1 MAEYRL
7 TVPITVRSLTQRA
20 DLGLV
25 LSAGEVGASRT
36 IKWAHAIE
44 LNDPTPYLFGG
55 ELVMTTGLTVGL
67 SHAEQYAY
75 AARLSEKNVAALA
88 FDTGTTFTEVPAGI
102 LAAGDELG
110 LPILQVPVRT
120 PFIAITRAVIDEL
133 TADEL
138 RAVQRVVDQQDVLVR
153 ATLRDGAPGVVSAL
167 SRSLAATVIVTA
179 TDGTLLAEAGND
191 AEHLAEITRRAFPDD
206 GRKHASRVVADR
218 EGYCTIQTV
227 RAGKAE
233 RGYLAVRSE
242 DALTAAQRLLV
253 SHAMALIAIE
263 LEKPA
268 RVADAEQ
275 RLRAAVT
282 RALLADP
289 ATADPGVLRYFGFD
303 PDTEVVVVVLSNI
316 GSVLP
321 GELHVSRYLTGGAPF
336 LMSAV
341 SGEIVVVLAA
351 KNARRAADLHR
362 SLGTALG
369 RSICAGISRRARL
382 GEVQLALRQAR
393 SAARAHPDGRV
404 TEFDDRDIYS
414 VLLGGREPGE
424 LALLAQSL
432 APLLGDDSDTTLLG
446 TLESFLTC
454 NGQMETAALSLG
466 VHRHTMRNRIARI
479 TALLDCDL
487 QSADIRA
494 ALWIAIRARA
504 LLG

>member
-7 TVPITVRSLTQRA
+7 TVPITVRDLTQRA

-25 LSAGEVGASRT
+25 LSAGEAGGARA

-67 SHAEQYAY
+67 SHAEQYEY
-75 AARLSEKNVAALA
+75 AARLSGKNVAALA
-88 FDTGTTFTEVPAGI
+88 FDTGTTFSEVPPGI

-110 LPILQVPVRT
+110 LPILQVPVST

-179 TDGTLLAEAGND
+179 TDGTLLAEAGHD
-191 AEHLAEITRRAFPDD
+191 AEHLAEITRGAFPNHS
-206 GRKHASRVVADR
+206 RKHASRVVADR
-218 EGYCTIQTV
+218 DGYCTIQTV

-263 LEKPA
+263 LEAGA
-268 RVADAEQ
+268 RRGRRQ
-275 RLRAAVT
+275 RLRGAVT

-289 ATADPGVLRYFGFD
+289 RRR
-303 PDTEVVVVVLSNI
+303 TEVCCATS
-316 GSVLP
+316 GSIRIPRSSWCCCATSARCCRASCISTGNWP
-321 GELHVSRYLTGGAPF
+321 GRPVFDGLGVRRDRGGAGGQERGSSIGASSKPGHRPRTHD
-336 LMSAV
+336 LRRYQQT
-341 SGEIVVVLAA
+341 GP
-351 KNARRAADLHR
+351 AR
-362 SLGTALG
+362 
-369 RSICAGISRRARL
+369 
-382 GEVQLALRQAR
+382 R
-393 SAARAHPDGRV
+393 SAAGASPGAVGRACPPGRAN
-404 TEFDDRDIYS
+404 S
-414 VLLGGREPGE
+414 
-424 LALLAQSL
+424 
-432 APLLGDDSDTTLLG
+432 
-446 TLESFLTC
+446 
-454 NGQMETAALSLG
+454 G
-466 VHRHTMRNRIARI
+466 V
-479 TALLDCDL
+479 
-487 QSADIRA
+487 
-494 ALWIAIRARA
+494 
-504 LLG
+504 

>member
-7 TVPITVRSLTQRA
+7 TVPITVRDLTQRA

-25 LSAGEVGASRT
+25 LSAGEAGAARA

-67 SHAEQYAY
+67 SHAEQYEY
-75 AARLSEKNVAALA
+75 AARLSGKNVAALA
-88 FDTGTTFTEVPAGI
+88 FDTGTTFSEVPPGI

-110 LPILQVPVRT
+110 LPILQVPVST

-179 TDGTLLAEAGND
+179 TDGTLLAEAGHD
-191 AEHLAEITRRAFPDD
+191 AEHLAEITRGAFPNHS
-206 GRKHASRVVADR
+206 RKHASRVVADR
-218 EGYCTIQTV
+218 DGYCTIQTV

-275 RLRAAVT
+275 RLRGAVT

-289 ATADPGVLRYFGFD
+289 AAADRSVLRYFGFD
-303 PDTEVVVVVLSNI
+303 PDTEVVVVLLCNV

-321 GELHVSRYLTGGAPF
+321 GELHIDRQLARGGPYLMA
-336 LMSAV
+336 SV

-351 KNARRAADLHR
+351 KNVGRASELHR

-369 RSICAGISRRARL
+369 RTICAGISRRVRL
-382 GEVQLALRQAR
+382 DEVPLGLHQAR
-393 SAARAHPDGRV
+393 SAARAHPDGRIA
-404 TEFDDRDIYS
+404 EFDELDIYG
-414 VLLGGREPGE
+414 VLLGGRDRGE
-424 LALLAQSL
+424 LAVLAQSV
-432 APLLGDDSDTTLLG
+432 APLLGTGADTTLLD
-446 TLESFLTC
+446 TLESFLAR
-454 NGQMETAALSLG
+454 NGQMETAAMNLG

-479 TALLDCDL
+479 AALLDCDL
-487 QSADIRA
+487 HSADTRA